1 MTVEALIIYTWRYSC
16 WALSSCRCY
25 CWCCWYFFDWDFA
38 WTNVAFLL
46 FLFEML
52 FVGLVFGKV
61 QSWYLLKKL
70 LFVWFLGLL
79 LGVIGVFIL
88 GPVLPV
94 IVIISASVTI
104 ISMSIVCVVVYM
116 LYSVILTIT
125 FDLTESYPWDGRTA
139 LFFITVYVF
148 SGI

>member
-1 MTVEALIIYTWRYSC
+1 MFWIYFARLYLLLCDCWSLIIIYTWRYIC

-79 LGVIGVFIL
+79 VGVIGVFGTSSSGYSHYICQCDYYFHVNSL
-88 GPVLPV
+88 CCCLH
-94 IVIISASVTI
+94 
-104 ISMSIVCVVVYM
+104 VVFGH
-116 LYSVILTIT
+116 L
-125 FDLTESYPWDGRTA
+125 
-139 LFFITVYVF
+139 
-148 SGI
+148 